1 MLLIGLTGGI
11 GSGKSTVSRLLD
23 ERGAVIIDADG
34 IVHELQAP
42 GQPVFE
48 AMVAEFGSSI
58 VLPDGALDRQA
69 VADLVFSDADALKAL
84 NAIVHPAVGAA
95 IAERMQHQ
103 AETDNLVILDVPL
116 LVESGRDDM
125 GGLLVVDVDP
135 EVAVQRV
142 VDQRGMREEDV
153 RARIAKQ
160 VSREERLAKADHV
173 IDNSGTPA
181 DLEREVDRA
190 WDWITSRR
198 S

>member
-1 MLLIGLTGGI
+1 
-11 GSGKSTVSRLLD
+11 
-23 ERGAVIIDADG
+23 
-34 IVHELQAP
+34 
-42 GQPVFE
+42 
-48 AMVAEFGSSI
+48 
-58 VLPDGALDRQA
+58 
-69 VADLVFSDADALKAL
+69 
-84 NAIVHPAVGAA
+84 
-95 IAERMQHQ
+95 MQRE
-103 AETDNLVILDVPL
+103 AETDHVVILDVPL